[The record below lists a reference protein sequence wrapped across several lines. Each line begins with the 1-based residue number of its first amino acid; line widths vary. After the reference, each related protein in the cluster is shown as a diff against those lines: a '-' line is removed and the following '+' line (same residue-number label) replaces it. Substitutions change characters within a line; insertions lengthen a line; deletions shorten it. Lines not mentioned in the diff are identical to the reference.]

1 MKKMD
6 EMDRNIRL
14 RSEELG
20 LKAAVF
26 VLAVWVLIECW
37 RNFSGDGISN
47 PIPMLVLAA
56 VLCVQGFSEMQMKR
70 KMISG
75 DEEYREPN
83 KLLWSIISAIA
94 IIAIIITIGFYLL

>member
-6 EMDRNIRL
+6 EMNRNIRL

-20 LKAAVF
+20 FKAAVF

-37 RNFSGDGISN
+37 RNFTGGDIFN
-47 PIPMLVLAA
+47 PIPMIILAA
-56 VLCVQGFSEMQMKR
+56 VLCVQGFSEMFMRR

-83 KLLWSIISAIA
+83 KFLWGMISAIV
-94 IIAIIITIGFYLL
+94 IIAIVLSIGFYFI